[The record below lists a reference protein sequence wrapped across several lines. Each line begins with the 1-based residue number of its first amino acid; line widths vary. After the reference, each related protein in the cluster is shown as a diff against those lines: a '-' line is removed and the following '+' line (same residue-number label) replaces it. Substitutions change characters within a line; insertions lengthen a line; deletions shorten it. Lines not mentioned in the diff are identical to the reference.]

1 MPVRRAFAKMFYQH
15 QTDAARDL
23 DANGECREKIF
34 SAHGPLFAER
44 QCSRQDRRARM
55 NHRRMRVVIVFEVTE
70 KAVCQ
75 RRVQRRGLKPL
86 ADDGGCR
93 RTALGAQ
100 YIEQDINRW
109 VEVGE
114 KRDAGVVHQA
124 ALGQVHDVGGNL
136 LGRKVQDEF
145 CQCGFG
151 LSHGD
156 SPFLDSADTIIPLNM
171 TVQA

>member
-1 MPVRRAFAKMFYQH
+1 
-15 QTDAARDL
+15 
-23 DANGECREKIF
+23 
-34 SAHGPLFAER
+34 
-44 QCSRQDRRARM
+44 M
-55 NHRRMRVVIVFEVTE
+55 NHRRMRVVIIFEMTE

-75 RRVQRRGLKPL
+75 RRVLRRGLKPL

-156 SPFLDSADTIIPLNM
+156 SPFLDSSDTIIPLNM